1 MQIIL
6 VGLNHKTA
14 SVDVRERLAF
24 GGDDTAEA
32 LKQLRGRYPDAE
44 FVLLSTCNRVELYC
58 AAPIDGGP
66 DVDDLLGFIS
76 EFHNISVDEFKG
88 LVYTSHNE
96 ECVRHLLTVS
106 SSLDSMVLGEP
117 QIVAQVKD
125 SYKVASEVKSTGK
138 ILSHLF
144 HSAFATSKRIYT
156 ETSIT
161 NRRVSV
167 AGVAVDLAS
176 QLFSDIASAKV
187 VVAGAGEMGELLVE
201 RLVSKN
207 CRDITVINRSFDRG
221 DDLAK
226 RHAIAA
232 DEWSRIDEHLAEAN
246 IVVTAAAANEGYL
259 FDREYFKSV
268 MKKRAGATMLLV
280 DIAVPRNIDPEVNK
294 LENLYLYSID
304 DLAQVVEQNI
314 KLREED
320 IDLAVEIICERVS
333 EFMEWFSMREI
344 GPLIGQIKESFEK
357 IRRDETA
364 KFIATDCQDDTCK
377 SGIETM
383 VSRVV
388 NKLLHCVIRNINV
401 VAKEKSPKEA
411 AKLAESIVAH
421 AEDIVAG
428 RDGKEEQK

>member
-24 GGDDTAEA
+24 SGDDIAEA
-32 LKQLRGRYPDAE
+32 LKQLKGLYPEAE

-58 AAPIDGGP
+58 AASIDDGP
-66 DVDDLLGFIS
+66 DADDLLDFVS
-76 EFHNISVDEFKG
+76 KFHDIPVDEFRDM
-88 LVYTSHNE
+88 VYTLHNE

-125 SYKVASEVKSTGK
+125 SYKAATEAKCTGK

-144 HSAFATSKRIYT
+144 HSAFGTSKRIYT

-167 AGVAVDLAS
+167 AGVAIDLAS

-207 CRDITVINRSFDRG
+207 CKDITVINRSFERG
-221 DDLAK
+221 EELAK
-226 RHAIAA
+226 RHGVAA
-232 DEWSRIDEHLAEAN
+232 DEWDKIDEHLAAAN
-246 IVVTAAAANEGYL
+246 IVVTAATANDGYL
-259 FDREYFKSV
+259 FDRAYFKSV
-268 MKKRAGATMLLV
+268 MKKRGGATLLLM
-280 DIAVPRNIDPEVNK
+280 DIAVPRNIDPDVNK

-304 DLAQVVEQNI
+304 DLAQVVEENI
-314 KLREED
+314 KLREDD
-320 IDLAVEIICERVS
+320 IDLAVEIICDRVA
-333 EFMEWFSMREI
+333 EFMEWFATREL
-344 GPLIGQIKESFEK
+344 GPLIGQIKETFEK

-364 KFIATDCQDDTCK
+364 KFVAADCQDVGCK
-377 SGIETM
+377 EGIETM

-428 RDGKEEQK
+428 RDEKEGRK